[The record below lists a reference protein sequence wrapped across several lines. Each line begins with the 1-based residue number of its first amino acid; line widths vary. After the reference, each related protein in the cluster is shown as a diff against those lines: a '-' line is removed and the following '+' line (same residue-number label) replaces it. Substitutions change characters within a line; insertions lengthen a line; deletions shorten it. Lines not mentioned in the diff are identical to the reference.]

1 MDTLIQKQL
10 ISSRSLQYNY
20 YTSPNLNDS
29 TADPVL
35 VLFHGFPDSAS
46 VWAPVV
52 TLLVAVGFRLMI
64 PDLLGYAGTSK
75 PWNVSFF
82 NSSAMANDIIE
93 ILDQEGVANFVS
105 VGHDW
110 GAFMAHR
117 MYLWHPERVNA
128 LVVGA
133 YNYEHVART
142 PININMEAEKF
153 ERQLGWPVKYYYKF
167 LASSDAPSLLS
178 GHPESFYAA
187 GHGENNAMNETFGR
201 RDGLVDWLSADKRRK
216 LQSYANDPAAM
227 SAARDNF
234 QAAGFTSPLMW
245 YRALVE
251 NVHMEVEKNLA
262 ADADNIRVPFLHM
275 GGSRD
280 PVCPPA
286 IFDSLELRAYFSDF
300 TSEVFECGH
309 FLPSEK
315 PKEIAETMIE
325 WLKSRGIAPQ

>member
-1 MDTLIQKQL
+1 
-10 ISSRSLQYNY
+10 
-20 YTSPNLNDS
+20 
-29 TADPVL
+29 
-35 VLFHGFPDSAS
+35 
-46 VWAPVV
+46 
-52 TLLVAVGFRLMI
+52 
-64 PDLLGYAGTSK
+64 
-75 PWNVSFF
+75 
-82 NSSAMANDIIE
+82 MANDIIE
-93 ILDQEGVANFVS
+93 ILDHEGVVNFVS

-110 GAFMAHR
+110 GAFLAHR

-128 LVVGA
+128 LVGGGGD

-142 PININMEAEKF
+142 PINIDMEAEKF

-178 GHPESFYAA
+178 GRPESFYAA

-201 RDGLVDWLSADKRRK
+201 RDGLIDWLSADKRRK
-216 LQSYANDPAAM
+216 LQPYADDPAAM

-234 QAAGFTSPLMW
+234 QGAGFTSPLMW

-251 NVHMEVEKNLA
+251 NVHMEVEKSLA

-280 PVCPPA
+280 PVCPPV
-286 IFDSLELRAYFSDF
+286 IFDNPELRAYFSDF

-315 PKEIAETMIE
+315 PKETPETMIE
-325 WLKSRGIAPQ
+325 WLKSRGIASQ